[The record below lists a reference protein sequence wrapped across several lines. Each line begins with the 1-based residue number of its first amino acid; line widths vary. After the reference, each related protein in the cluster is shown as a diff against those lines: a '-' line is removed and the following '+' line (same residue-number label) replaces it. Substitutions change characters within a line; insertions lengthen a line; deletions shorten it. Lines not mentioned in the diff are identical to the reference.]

1 MSENIENGKK
11 ILIVDDD
18 VTSLDLV
25 DLIFEELGYSV
36 SRLTNGLSVL
46 DEISSIAPSILLIDL
61 MMPQLSGT
69 ECIRELRKR
78 GLKIPIVAFTAL
90 NDPIVHSETVSAG
103 ANRVLQKPC
112 PRETLVNTIKNL
124 L

>member
-1 MSENIENGKK
+1 MSEEKNTKN

-25 DLIFEELGYSV
+25 DLIFEELGYNV
-36 SRLTNGLSVL
+36 HRLTNGLSVL
-46 DEISSIAPSILLIDL
+46 EEINNISPSILLIDL

-69 ECIRELRKR
+69 ECIKELRRR
-78 GLKIPIVAFTAL
+78 GLAIPIVAFTAL
-90 NDPIVHSETVSAG
+90 NDPNIHSETVLAG

-112 PRETLVNTIKNL
+112 PRDTLVNTIKNL
-124 L
+124 I